1 MDEFVV
7 TAIRVVVGGLLLVA
21 GVMKVRHGL
30 QRFTLAVLSY
40 DIVRGSVAQVLA
52 RGIAY
57 AEIVLGIVLLTGI
70 FTRSAAVAAAVLI
83 TAFTIAVGLSV
94 ARQRPHSCG
103 CGGPLEAPIGPR
115 LIARNAL
122 LLGALALLAV
132 RSGV

>member
-1 MDEFVV
+1 MDEFVA

-21 GVMKVRHGL
+21 GLMKVRHGL
-30 QRFTLAVLSY
+30 HRFTLAVLSY
-40 DIVRGSVAQVLA
+40 EIVRGRVAHALA

-70 FTRSAAVAAAVLI
+70 FTRSAAVAAAVLVA
-83 TAFTIAVGLSV
+83 AFTIAIGFSL
-94 ARQRPHSCG
+94 ARRRPHSCG
-103 CGGPLEAPIGPR
+103 CGGPLEAPMGPR